1 MTKSILGHLSEED
14 KIALR
19 QQLHPYM
26 QASLAH
32 QLDAVTG
39 TYKFRI
45 GTEVRHLET
54 GGVYIITG
62 LPNENVVKAGE
73 GWADAYAY
81 LMVDGRT
88 AYRAREAME
97 DGRFEEVPAGT
108 ALEYAKK
115 VEHGTV
121 PLSKAETP
129 VAADAK
135 PTTIKVSLAQL
146 EGALPSDCEKIYT
159 DYEKGYNKA
168 LRHVREA
175 LKALFPTV

>member
-1 MTKSILGHLSEED
+1 MNKNALGQLSEED

-45 GTEVRHLET
+45 GSEVKHLET
-54 GGVYIITG
+54 GGIYIITG
-62 LPNENVVKAGE
+62 LPNENVVKAGD

-88 AYRAREAME
+88 AYRAQEAME
-97 DGRFEEVPAGT
+97 DGRFEEVPAGS
-108 ALEYAKK
+108 ALEYAKQLAENK
-115 VEHGTV
+115 PTVVE
-121 PLSKAETP
+121 KA

-135 PTTIKVSLAQL
+135 PTTIKVSLEQL
-146 EGALPSDCEKIYT
+146 EGALPSECSKIYT

-168 LRHVREA
+168 LRHARES
-175 LKALFPTV
+175 LKALFPAV